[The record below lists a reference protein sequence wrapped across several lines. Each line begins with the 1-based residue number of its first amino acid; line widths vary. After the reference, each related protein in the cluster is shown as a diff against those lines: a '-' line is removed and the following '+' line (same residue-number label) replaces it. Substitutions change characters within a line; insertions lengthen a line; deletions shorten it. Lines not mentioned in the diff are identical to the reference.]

1 MNYKNIVDFHIHTDN
16 SDDGF
21 DPGYAHV
28 RARRQCGAARRRHN
42 RPLRMQPLPCRNI
55 SL

>member
-21 DPGYAHV
+21 DPV
-28 RARRQCGAARRRHN
+28 MLMCE
-42 RPLRMQPLPCRNI
+42 QPLPCRNI
-55 SL
+55 PF